1 MQWILEGHTHVF
13 SAIISS
19 LFEIKIVYKIGG
31 LYLYWVTYLLML
43 YNSVTSFCNS
53 LSHFNEN
60 SILTSL
66 SFNFMSVVNMTWMND
81 WIEIWMTEEKTG
93 ISGQKDCLFP
103 QDTQASW
110 GAWESQIPGV
120 ILTRLR
126 GDAWATET
134 THSCPT
140 TGNSVLSLCDFQP
153 GIEMV
158 RLTFRQN
165 IPYFPYSAFLY
176 AL

>member
-43 YNSVTSFCNS
+43 YNSVTPFCNS

-66 SFNFMSVVNMTWMND
+66 SFNFMRVVNMTWMND
-81 WIEIWMTEEKTG
+81 WRKNWHFRTK
-93 ISGQKDCLFP
+93 
-103 QDTQASW
+103 
-110 GAWESQIPGV
+110 
-120 ILTRLR
+120 R
-126 GDAWATET
+126 
-134 THSCPT
+134 
-140 TGNSVLSLCDFQP
+140 LSLSSGHTGFLRCLGKSDTWSHSDKTEGRCLGYRDNSLLSHHWKLCVVP
-153 GIEMV
+153 V
-158 RLTFRQN
+158 WLLTWYWDGEANF
-165 IPYFPYSAFLY
+165 
-176 AL
+176 